1 MINPE
6 NDAVP
11 SVLPHLE
18 TFQATNGSRVQ
29 LSLISGEILDY
40 RTLNRRKKRGKKWV
54 EKIEHQIWL
63 FLSDGR
69 EECLRVSNFQGSV
82 HAGESLTLVIGSNPD
97 RDECVAIYNRSTAQ
111 VFYRKE
117 VWSKLL
123 GVGCLLPIIFILFVF
138 PITWLTI
145 AMLAFKLALKS
156 SQAVFMSPLLA
167 MVVTVSCYLLATI
180 PVSELFRRRIDAVLG
195 LDVAAKNL
203 D

>member
-1 MINPE
+1 MSDPE

-18 TFQATNGSRVQ
+18 TFQATNGSRVK
-29 LSLISGEILDY
+29 LSLISGEILDH
-40 RTLNRRKKRGKKWV
+40 RTSTRRKKRGKKWV

-82 HAGESLTLVIGSNPD
+82 RSGESLTLVIGSNPD

-111 VFYRKE
+111 VVYRKE

-123 GVGCLLPIIFILFVF
+123 GVGCLLPILFILLVF
-138 PITWLTI
+138 PLIWLTM
-145 AMLAFKLALKS
+145 AMIAFKLALKPAL
-156 SQAVFMSPLLA
+156 AVFLSPLLA
-167 MVVTVSCYLLATI
+167 VGVTIAIYLLITL
-180 PVSELFRRRIDAVLG
+180 PVPKMFRQRINAVLNI
-195 LDVAAKNL
+195 AESPRKI
-203 D
+203 